1 MKLYRT
7 KDTNEKLYPVCN
19 WENNQHKIGYWYTKA
34 SNDYNMNPTDETEA
48 VYDDARAMM
57 EAFDSYVINGM
68 VYATYSMYKRLKEA
82 IVCYDLRRH

>member
-34 SNDYNMNPTDETEA
+34 RNDYDMELNDETEA
-48 VYDDARAMM
+48 RYNDACEMM
-57 EAFDSYVINGM
+57 EAFDHYVINGI
-68 VYATYSMYKRLKEA
+68 VYAPYQMYKRLKEA
-82 IVCYDLRRH
+82 IICYDVRH